1 MNSHFSEHDDKAQL
15 PLDPVKNVPE
25 MDEALAPTCEE
36 TSGVE
41 SAKDTAAPGDTNSAG
56 ETTPVARK
64 KRAPRSVSAGGQAR
78 RRRPRED
85 SIIELRVPAR
95 NEESARPLIG
105 AGDDQVDD
113 DVAREELVAQ
123 GFTSDEAARIVDLS
137 ARLGTSREARDA
149 EASLRRLRF
158 TRWLVERGVLDE
170 FSA

>member
-1 MNSHFSEHDDKAQL
+1 MNTHFSDHDDEAQL
-15 PLDPVKNVPE
+15 SLDHATNPDEEQDALVPGG
-25 MDEALAPTCEE
+25 EE
-36 TSGVE
+36 PGGEEHVD
-41 SAKDTAAPGDTNSAG
+41 DTK
-56 ETTPVARK
+56 PVAPK
-64 KRAPRSVSAGGQAR
+64 KRAKRSASAGGQAR

-95 NEESARPLIG
+95 GDESTKPLIT
-105 AGDDQVDD
+105 AEMDQADDEA
-113 DVAREELVAQ
+113 ARDGLVAQ

-137 ARLGTSREARDA
+137 SRLGTSREARDA